1 MDRAEFKTLLDDE
14 FHRLFQAA
22 RSHDDLSFIFAILG
36 INSGTE
42 DLGWQPIGETQALVR
57 DLVGLINSPLYDD
70 ARARIALLLYC
81 HITEANFLYHCIYN
95 LLLSAEGQPPKVFNF
110 LDKYKNG
117 VPPSVPAKLAEINAK
132 SVQLGLSGIKLI
144 FDEIIRPEIRNAFFH
159 SDYII
164 FDDELRLKHRG
175 SQYAKIP
182 LRDVFALLEKTMD
195 FFNSFMEAL
204 MKARRSFPRG
214 HMITNRK
221 SLTGVPLCSVEV
233 LVDDQGVVYGFQG
246 SDPLPI
252 W

>member
-1 MDRAEFKTLLDDE
+1 M
-14 FHRLFQAA
+14 
-22 RSHDDLSFIFAILG
+22 
-36 INSGTE
+36 E
-42 DLGWQPIGETQALVR
+42 DAGWQPIGETQILVR

-117 VPPSVPAKLAEINAK
+117 VPPSVATKLVEINAK
-132 SVQLGLSGIKLI
+132 ADQLNFSGIKSI
-144 FDEIIRPEIRNAFFH
+144 FNELVRVEIRNAFFH

-164 FDDELRLKHRG
+164 VNDELRLKHRG
-175 SQYAKIP
+175 SQYAIIP
-182 LRDVFALLEKTMD
+182 LKDVFALLEKTMD
-195 FFNSFMEAL
+195 FFNSFMGAL
-204 MKARRSFPRG
+204 MKARRSFPPG
-214 HMITNRK
+214 YIITGRT
-221 SLTGVPLCSVEV
+221 SSAGTPLCSVEV
-233 LVDDQGVVYGFQG
+233 LMDEQEVVCGFQS